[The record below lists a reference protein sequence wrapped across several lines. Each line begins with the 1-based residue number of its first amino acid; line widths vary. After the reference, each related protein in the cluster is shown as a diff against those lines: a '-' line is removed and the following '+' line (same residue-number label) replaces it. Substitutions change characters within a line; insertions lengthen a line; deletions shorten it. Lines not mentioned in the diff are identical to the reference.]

1 MGRETKVKIRAV
13 CYRTFAPY
21 MTKTAV
27 FSLFLCA
34 SSALFAQNDDTRQD
48 SARLQE
54 VVITASGA
62 YQAPVSPIFSRL
74 PVRNLDNPQS
84 VQVVTPAL
92 LRDRQVQSVGE
103 ALSLTAG
110 ASLLASAQYG
120 EYVMRGFKMS
130 PGNFAF
136 NGIRGDFFQ
145 VDQAAL
151 TYNIERIEIMK
162 GPASVLFSAGNP
174 GGVINHVTKTPLAD
188 RAMSVQYT
196 FGSFNQH
203 RTVLDATGPLDG
215 RRRLLARFIA
225 GYETTGQYDR
235 NQQISN
241 LFLAPQLEYRFR
253 DSSFVRYE
261 INFSNDDRTMGYQRG
276 VPALFNPITGTW
288 TLDRFPGNTSL
299 IDPAGHADRST
310 LSNQVT
316 LHHKINSRLALTAL
330 YRRLS
335 TETIQ
340 LDLSPGA
347 WGVGAVADSIPLEN
361 RYWFEKINN
370 HQFSTFL
377 NFRPVNRHRVSVE
390 AVAGLDAAFASRNAE
405 FAGAGSRQT
414 AVLNPSF
421 GWGAYTREAFFEKLP
436 DASFSNGWN
445 EKTRLAGAYAQAHVR
460 AGNHWHFLL
469 GGRGEAHRYST
480 GYYDLLSG
488 AATYSD
494 SLSAFQWIPR
504 MGALYAPIKN
514 TSFYYSYSGGF
525 QPQWSSYS
533 FSGGPFPPERS
544 RQHEIGVKKEWAAG
558 LSTTLALYH
567 IRKYDVLAPDPADP
581 NGFRI
586 IQIDEVYSRGVEL
599 SVQGQLAPGLDAV
612 LNYAYNEARTP
623 GDYGY
628 DGNPAGWFPGAPNT
642 SINAWTHY
650 TPGTGLLRQFR
661 VGLGA
666 AYLSKRSTYT
676 PGFEIPAFTTI
687 DAVVAWESARLRLAL
702 NLYNLMNTR
711 YWHGAYGPSNLW
723 PGNPR
728 TFRITAS
735 CRIW

>member
-1 MGRETKVKIRAV
+1 MT
-13 CYRTFAPY
+13 RTSF
-21 MTKTAV
+21 
-27 FSLFLCA
+27 FSFFLCVNGIL
-34 SSALFAQNDDTRQD
+34 SAQNDISAPRD
-48 SARLQE
+48 SSRLKE
-54 VVITASGA
+54 VVITASGT
-62 YQAPVSPIFSRL
+62 YQTSVSPVFSRL
-74 PVRNLDNPQS
+74 ALRNLENPQAA
-84 VQVVTPAL
+84 QVVTPAL

-103 ALSLTAG
+103 ALNLTAG
-110 ASLLASAQYG
+110 ANLLASAQYG

-136 NGIRGDFFQ
+136 NGVRGDFFQ

-151 TYNIERIEIMK
+151 TYNIERIEIIK

-225 GYETTGQYDR
+225 GYENTGQYDR

-261 INFSNDDRTMGYQRG
+261 MNFGKDDRTMGYQRG
-276 VPALFNPITGTW
+276 VPALFDPVTGQW

-299 IDPAGHADRST
+299 IDPDGHADRST
-310 LSNQVT
+310 MSHQISFY
-316 LHHKINSRLALTAL
+316 HRINSHLAFTAL
-330 YRRLS
+330 YRHLA
-335 TETIQ
+335 TETTQ

-347 WGVGAVADSIPLEN
+347 WGIGAVADSIPLEN
-361 RYWFEKINN
+361 RYWYEKINN
-370 HQFSTFL
+370 DQFSAFL
-377 NFRPVNRHRVSVE
+377 NFRPLNRRRITVE
-390 AVAGLDAAFASRNAE
+390 AVAGLDALFARRNAE

-445 EKTRLAGAYAQAHVR
+445 EKTGLAGAYAQAHVR
-460 AGNHWHFLL
+460 AGKQLHLLL
-469 GGRGEAHRYST
+469 GGRGEAHRYNT
-480 GYYDLLSG
+480 GYYDLISG
-488 AATYSD
+488 AGTYSD
-494 SLSAFQWIPR
+494 SLTALQWIPR
-504 MGALYAPIKN
+504 AGFLYAPTGN
-514 TSFYYSYSGGF
+514 TSLYYSYSGGF

-544 RQHEIGVKKEWAAG
+544 RQHEIGVKNMWSDR
-558 LSTTLALYH
+558 LSASVALYH

-586 IQIDEVYSRGVEL
+586 IQIDEVYSRGIEL
-599 SVQGQLAPGLDAV
+599 SVQGRVAPGLDAV

-642 SINAWTHY
+642 SMNAWAHY
-650 TPGTGLLRQFR
+650 TPGSGVLKQFR
-661 VGLGA
+661 AGLGA
-666 AYLSKRSTYT
+666 TYLGKRSTYT
-676 PGFEIPAFTTI
+676 PGFEIPGFTTI
-687 DAVVAWESARLRLAL
+687 DAVVAWEQARFRLAL
-702 NLYNLMNTR
+702 NLYNLTNTR
-711 YWHGAYGPSNLW
+711 YWYGAYGPSNLW

-728 TFRITAS
+728 TFRITAAY
-735 CRIW
+735 RIW